1 MCAILPRMNQPGITY
16 NPHVFDV
23 ETIGDAMEII
33 LTPEDSTTEHR
44 WATETPYLARLI
56 SRCFSL
62 TEKSVVLDY
71 GCGIGRL
78 AKELIARHGCS
89 VVGIDISANMRSI
102 AAGYVGS
109 ERFSVHPPEMLDEL
123 RARGVTFDL
132 ALCIWVLQHC
142 ANVREDIAR
151 IARALGPQ
159 GGLFVVNQRDRCVP
173 TVELGWIDDGE
184 DVFTLL
190 RETFRQRSRG
200 SLPAEHTTKRV
211 SRRSS
216 WAAYRRQ

>member
-1 MCAILPRMNQPGITY
+1 MNQPGITY
-16 NPHVFDV
+16 DPHVFDV
-23 ETIGDAMEII
+23 ATMDDAMRII

-44 WATETPYLARLI
+44 WVTEAPYLANLI
-56 SRCFSL
+56 ARCFSL
-62 TEKSVVLDY
+62 PEKSLVLDY

-78 AKELIARHGCS
+78 SKELIARHGCS
-89 VVGIDISANMRSI
+89 VIGIDISATMR
-102 AAGYVGS
+102 AMAVAYVGS

-123 RARGVTFDL
+123 RQRGVVFDL
-132 ALCIWVLQHC
+132 ALTIWVLQHC
-142 ANVREDIAR
+142 ANVHDDIAR
-151 IARALGPQ
+151 IASVLRPE

-173 TVELGWIDDGE
+173 TVELGWVDDGV
-184 DVFTLL
+184 DIFKLL

-211 SRRSS
+211 SRRAS